1 MSDTKRTTRFTR
13 NKTEDI
19 SNMLYSKIPPQAREL
34 EEAVLGAILIERDV
48 ISEIAD
54 ILKPDAFYIPA
65 HKTIFE
71 FCLELFKSSKP
82 IDMLSV
88 MEALRAESK
97 LEEIGGG
104 YYLSELTNKVGS
116 SANIEYHSRIIIQ
129 KYLQR
134 EVIRI
139 CNDSIT
145 DGYEDTTDVFDLIDN
160 LLIQVNSLN
169 DNSADKGFLHIGDK
183 AMDTMAELETIKK
196 SENKF
201 IGVPC
206 GIKKIDNYFYGFRN
220 SDLIIVGARPSM
232 GKTALGLSIAYG
244 AAELGIPVAFA
255 SLEMSTDAVRKR
267 LVAIDTNI
275 NLEAINNATY
285 TDTEGDMILQSL
297 KKYESR
303 KSNIYID
310 DKAQMTISQLRS
322 KVGKL
327 VRNKGVKLLVVDYL
341 QLMRS
346 GEKGLIREQEIGA
359 ISRGLKAIAK
369 DLNIP
374 VIALAQLSRGLENR
388 GGDKKPMLSD
398 LRESGSIE
406 QDADVVMFP
415 HRPEYYGMTENNEGG
430 SMRGVAELIIA
441 KFRNGKT
448 GNIPDLAFL
457 SWCAKFADEYP
468 HWRNDLMDE
477 MVQEEKPKKEIT
489 FDIF

>member
-1 MSDTKRTTRFTR
+1 MEKGINKRNAMFD
-13 NKTEDI
+13 NFG
-19 SNMLYSKIPPQAREL
+19 LYSKIPPQAREL
-34 EEAVLGAILIERDV
+34 EEAVLGSILIERDAMG
-48 ISEIAD
+48 EIAD
-54 ILKPDAFYIPA
+54 ILKPDVFYVDA

-71 FCLELFKSSKP
+71 YCLNLYKASKP
-82 IDMLSV
+82 IDLLSV
-88 MEALRAESK
+88 TEELRKESK
-97 LEEIGGG
+97 LEEVGGA
-104 YYLSELTNKVGS
+104 YYLSELTNKIGS
-116 SANIEYHSRIIIQ
+116 SANIEYHARIIIQ
-129 KYLQR
+129 RFLSR
-134 EVIRI
+134 EIIRI
-139 CNDSIT
+139 CNDST
-145 DGYEDTTDVFDLIDN
+145 RDAYEDTTDVFELIDT
-160 LLIQVNSLN
+160 LLISVNSLN
-169 DNSADKGFLHIGDK
+169 ENTADKGFVHIGDR
-183 AMDTMAELETIKK
+183 AMDTMTELETIKN

-275 NLEAINNATY
+275 NLESINNATY
-285 TDTEGDMILQSL
+285 NDSEGDMILQSL
-297 KKYESR
+297 NKYKSR

-310 DKAQMTISQLRS
+310 DKAQMTVSQLRS

-327 VRNKGVKLLVVDYL
+327 VRNKGVKMLIVDYL

-374 VIALAQLSRGLENR
+374 VIALAQLSRGLEHR

-415 HRPEYYGMTENNEGG
+415 HRPEYYNLNEANDG
-430 SMRGVAELIIA
+430 SSLKGVAELIIA

-448 GNIPDLAFL
+448 GTIPDLAFIAR
-457 SWCAKFADEYP
+457 CAKFADEAPY
-468 HWRNDLMDE
+468 WRSDLMSE
-477 MVQEEKPKKEIT
+477 MVQQPVKES